1 MDDYAFTR
9 TQAVSRQT
17 SSMRLALGAVL
28 VAFLLGA
35 AGMWYLAGGR
45 ASLGELFS
53 VTREAPAASSAAPPA
68 AANLAGS
75 TQQDEI
81 DQRVAQMEQRLARL
95 DIQAQAAAGNAGRA
109 ESLLIVFAARR
120 AVERGA
126 QLGYLEEQLRMR
138 FGSARPA
145 AVQTL
150 IEAAG
155 TPVTLDRLLARLD
168 GLAPRLAQAP
178 AGEGPFDW
186 LSRQAGSLFVVRRED
201 SPSPAPEQRV
211 ERARLFLESGRV
223 DAAVAEVRMMPNADQ
238 ARDWI
243 ADAERY
249 AGAQR
254 ALETLEMAA
263 ILEPT
268 ELRDGA
274 GQVIGQPSPVPAP

>member
-1 MDDYAFTR
+1 MDDYASIR
-9 TQAVSRQT
+9 TQAMNRQA
-17 SSMRLALGAVL
+17 SSLRLIVGAVL

-35 AGMWYLAGGR
+35 AGMWYFAGGR
-45 ASLGELFS
+45 AAMGGLFS
-53 VTREAPAASSAAPPA
+53 VSRDTPAASASPAPAA
-68 AANLAGS
+68 NLSELA
-75 TQQDEI
+75 QQDEI

-95 DIQAQAAAGNAGRA
+95 DVQAQAAAGNAGRA

-120 AVERGA
+120 AIERGA

-150 IEAAG
+150 IEAAR

-168 GLAPRLAQAP
+168 GLGPRLSQTP
-178 AGEGPFDW
+178 ASEGALGW

-201 SPSPAPEQRV
+201 SPSPAPERRI
-211 ERARLFLESGRV
+211 ERARMFLESGRV
-223 DAAVAEVRMMPNADQ
+223 DAAVAEVRMMPNA
-238 ARDWI
+238 AEASAWI

-274 GQVIGQPSPVPAP
+274 GQAIAPSAPTAVP